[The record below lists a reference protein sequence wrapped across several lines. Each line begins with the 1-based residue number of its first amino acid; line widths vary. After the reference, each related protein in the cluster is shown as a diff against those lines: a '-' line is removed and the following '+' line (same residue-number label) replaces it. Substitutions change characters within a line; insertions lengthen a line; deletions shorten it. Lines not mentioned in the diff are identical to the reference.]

1 MRPSIMASP
10 RAGSA
15 RRAAGI
21 ALALALLASAAAAA
35 ADTTVAAT
43 SPPAPAAGTAEAA
56 SATAPAPEA
65 TDGNELVCR
74 RVRETGSNISKRV
87 CRTRDQ
93 LTADSEAARGML
105 DQRNR
110 MTNSADS
117 GEGG

>member
-21 ALALALLASAAAAA
+21 ALALALLASAGPAA
-35 ADTTVAAT
+35 ADTTAPATPAA
-43 SPPAPAAGTAEAA
+43 APAAGNTEAA
-56 SATAPAPEA
+56 AAVQPTPEA